1 MNGKKKLL
9 TKACALILS
18 LFIAVATLEIGGIN
32 SFAEGTHATIYASDI
47 LNNKTS
53 KYYTYEDIFG

>member
-18 LFIAVATLEIGGIN
+18 LFIAVAILEIGGLRIMVGIHQI
-32 SFAEGTHATIYASDI
+32 S
-47 LNNKTS
+47 TS
-53 KYYTYEDIFG
+53 GSTEQSIGSMLMVI